1 MVSRRYVLLS
11 QFTVPFIVSF
21 NVTLSAKGPPFAM
34 IFSLLLLF
42 VVAPLQESFALVAEL
57 QLILKQDLD
66 SDLYSISIA
75 ICPAITSMTIRLV
88 SFFKTHRQI
97 DSPYRISLRW
107 MRVCL

>member
-1 MVSRRYVLLS
+1 
-11 QFTVPFIVSF
+11 
-21 NVTLSAKGPPFAM
+21 M